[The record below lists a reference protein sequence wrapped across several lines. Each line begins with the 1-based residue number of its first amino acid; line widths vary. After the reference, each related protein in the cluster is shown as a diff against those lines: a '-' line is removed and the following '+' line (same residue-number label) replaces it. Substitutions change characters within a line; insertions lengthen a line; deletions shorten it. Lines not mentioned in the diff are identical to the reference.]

1 MRQNKPSEQLK
12 QREHEHRDRSDR
24 HMQGKRQMSHLTD
37 HATKHHEKN
46 CEKKSNPLRVVWIS
60 IFLIYLYLLTKL
72 ILFKGGPVDI
82 GLVWDRL
89 TELLRQPDLIHT
101 RTVNLTPFQ
110 EIKRD
115 WYSLSVHHRSGTA
128 IHLVGNILAF
138 VPLGVLITGLLG
150 HNFFTGIHVLILSFL
165 LSLGYEGTQL
175 LTGIGIFDVDDLM
188 LNTFGGMIGYLLYTM
203 LLVLNRLLSG
213 GNSRVATNN

>member
-1 MRQNKPSEQLK
+1 MRQNKPSEQLN
-12 QREHEHRDRSDR
+12 QRGHEHRDRSER
-24 HMQGKRQMSHLTD
+24 HMQNKQQTSHLTNR
-37 HATKHHEKN
+37 HEKN
-46 CEKKSNPLRVVWIS
+46 HEKKSNPLRVVWIS

-72 ILFKGGPVDI
+72 ILFKGGPVDV

-89 TELLRQPDLIHT
+89 MELLRQPDLIHT

-115 WYSLSVHHRSGTA
+115 WCSLSVHHRSGTA

-138 VPLGVLITGLLG
+138 VPLGVLITGLLR
-150 HNFFTGIHVLILSFL
+150 HTFFTGIHVLVLSFL

-213 GNSRVATNN
+213 GNSRLAANN

>member
-1 MRQNKPSEQLK
+1 MRQNKPSEQHK
-12 QREHEHRDRSDR
+12 QRGREHFNWSKR
-24 HMQGKRQMSHLTD
+24 HMQNEQQTSHLTNRFTI
-37 HATKHHEKN
+37 HREEN
-46 CEKKSNPLRVVWIS
+46 REKKSNSRRVVWIS

-72 ILFKGGPVDI
+72 ILFKGGPVDV

-89 TELLRQPDLIHT
+89 LELLRQPDLIHT

-115 WYSLSVHHRSGTA
+115 WHSLSVHHRSGTA

-138 VPLGVLITGLLG
+138 VPFGVLITGTVR
-150 HNFFTGIHVLILSFL
+150 HSFFTGIHVLILSFL

-175 LTGIGIFDVDDLM
+175 LTGMGIFDVDDLM
-188 LNTFGGMIGYLLYTM
+188 LNTLGGMIGYLLYIV
-203 LLVLNRLLSG
+203 LLVINRLFTG
-213 GNSRVATNN
+213 GKLRVAANN